1 MFEELEDIL
10 YEYLEDESDGEE
22 TSEET
27 SEETEE
33 ESGESGESTESE
45 ESSESTEVNVSNE
58 INIDFG
64 KTTDHQGDFT
74 VDGLERILKFSLG
87 SDPFLEFLKT
97 HYPDDDE
104 SQIQSKYNDGS
115 LKEKFYK
122 NWFNYIHEIH
132 NLDDSHWLDP
142 YSGLN
147 VYDDAPFTI
156 HDVIELRDPNSG
168 LPILKD
174 GKKIYVE
181 RPTQGQFDGNIRVAS
196 KVKNEVLPYTKK
208 RFIQECAMRIY
219 SNYSF
224 YTFTSEYSKKY
235 NLPTIETIAKS
246 VVQNAT
252 LLANE
257 LEKQN
262 LLNNDEL

>member
-1 MFEELEDIL
+1 MFEEFEDTL

-27 SEETEE
+27 SEETEKE
-33 ESGESGESTESE
+33 EESE
-45 ESSESTEVNVSNE
+45 ESSESGESSESSEVNVSNE

-104 SQIQSKYNDGS
+104 FQIQSKYNDGS

-122 NWFNYIHEIH
+122 NWFSYIHEIH

-181 RPTQGQFDGNIRVAS
+181 RPTPGQFDG

-224 YTFTSEYSKKY
+224 YTFTNEYSKKY

-262 LLNNDEL
+262 LLNKDEL